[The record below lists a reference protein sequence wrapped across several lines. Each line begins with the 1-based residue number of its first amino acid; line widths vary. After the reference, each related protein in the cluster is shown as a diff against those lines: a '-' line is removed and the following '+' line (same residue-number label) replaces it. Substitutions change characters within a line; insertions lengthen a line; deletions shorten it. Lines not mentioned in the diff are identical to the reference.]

1 MGLHLRQPSTQDTT
15 PKKGTQ
21 IGTAHPDS
29 GENQTAT
36 RCSSRAIRLMI
47 RRPSRAEASGSSPR
61 SGCPPVDP
69 IAWLRVY
76 PRTDH
81 RAGGSMRNPELAL
94 HYRRRS
100 SEEFGHLLTRV
111 VSIGS
116 LSQLLDCQH
125 AASAAAPIRESLSR
139 HAPRSFPSDC
149 ATVGGMT
156 AMVYGA
162 RQKPAYRFFRRRK
175 PASQSILRR

>member
-1 MGLHLRQPSTQDTT
+1 MLVTDGIYFNRSLYGNDLGSLVNRFRRQHLASIAPLNQFYVLRSYALRPRIPPTASKPCSTPHPTT
-15 PKKGTQ
+15 P
-21 IGTAHPDS
+21 
-29 GENQTAT
+29 
-36 RCSSRAIRLMI
+36 
-47 RRPSRAEASGSSPR
+47 
-61 SGCPPVDP
+61 
-69 IAWLRVY
+69 
-76 PRTDH
+76 
-81 RAGGSMRNPELAL
+81 RAGLCLIHPEEGPRIELAL
-94 HYRRRS
+94 QYRRLVP
-100 SEEFGHLLTRV
+100 EEFGRLLTRV

-125 AASAAAPIRESLSR
+125 AASAAAPIRESLSS

-162 RQKPAYRFFRRRK
+162 RQRPAYRFFRRRK